1 MNPGRLNVIMLAG
14 NSNGTPYQSP
24 MLNPN
29 TLVIDIRYGWMARR
43 GVVIKA
49 VPNVAKFVLAVASR
63 PSAIVN
69 KEEIFEL
76 LWGYRK
82 DGGPGLVEN
91 RLTAYWAVA
100 SAALVALGYA
110 SKRLHG
116 RGFSAWPVA
125 QAQRDDA
132 AICIPR
138 FLSGRAEER
147 V

>member
-14 NSNGTPYQSP
+14 NSNGAPYRS

-63 PSAIVN
+63 PSAIVDP
-69 KEEIFEL
+69 EEIFEL
-76 LWGYRK
+76 LWGHRK
-82 DGGPGLVEN
+82 DGGPGWVEN
-91 RLTAYWAVA
+91 RLTAYWVIA

-116 RGFSAWPVA
+116 RGFSAWPVE

-132 AICIPR
+132 VICIPR
-138 FLSGRAEER
+138 FLPVREEMR